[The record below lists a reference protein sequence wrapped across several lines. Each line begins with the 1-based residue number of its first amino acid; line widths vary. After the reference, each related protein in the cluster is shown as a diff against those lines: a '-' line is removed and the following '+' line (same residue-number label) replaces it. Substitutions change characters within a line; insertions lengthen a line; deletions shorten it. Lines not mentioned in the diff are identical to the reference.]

1 MGRKKRLNKEKTI
14 FEKEVVS
21 INFEVP
27 VIRAIEEKERRTGA
41 SKSELVN
48 ALCRR
53 VFMTD
58 VEYFK
63 EQEKQLLMELA
74 RVQYERKAAE
84 DKVFM
89 DECRRMDEAEK
100 ESRVVLCQTT
110 H

>member
-1 MGRKKRLNKEKTI
+1 MGRKKRLNKEKSI

-27 VIRAIEEKERRTGA
+27 VIRAIEEKERKTGA

-58 VEYFK
+58 VEYFR
-63 EQEKQLLMELA
+63 EQEKQILSELA

-84 DKVFM
+84 DRQYM
-89 DECRRMDEAEK
+89 EAIRNIEDANK
-100 ESRVVLCQTT
+100 EVDVICQN
-110 H
+110 